1 MAGDRVAPSNASLRA
16 IWYLEYHIARRT
28 AKRQVPQGGD
38 RFEAKNSGRR
48 EEYGLSWRERCPEH
62 CSHCPI
68 VAPGGAFAFAG
79 DPETKASL
87 ARFSKH
93 RRYRQG
99 ECVVRQGDSRD
110 GFQVLRRGR
119 VRIYLADV
127 DGHEH
132 TVRYALPGELVA
144 GCSTDRRQQ
153 ECFSAMAETDDVETC
168 HFPGTNLDPL
178 LVEYP
183 AVGSALLRL
192 MDANLS
198 EAYQRLHRLASTT
211 SRQRLAELLV
221 RLVEGEGQLS
231 LCLPRRQLADLL
243 GVTEETAVRS
253 LTALRQLGLL
263 RKEGRRVVV
272 TDLDRLRS
280 YARSDSC

>member
-1 MAGDRVAPSNASLRA
+1 
-16 IWYLEYHIARRT
+16 
-28 AKRQVPQGGD
+28 
-38 RFEAKNSGRR
+38 
-48 EEYGLSWRERCPEH
+48 
-62 CSHCPI
+62 
-68 VAPGGAFAFAG
+68 
-79 DPETKASL
+79 
-87 ARFSKH
+87 
-93 RRYRQG
+93 
-99 ECVVRQGDSRD
+99 
-110 GFQVLRRGR
+110 
-119 VRIYLADV
+119 
-127 DGHEH
+127 
-132 TVRYALPGELVA
+132 
-144 GCSTDRRQQ
+144 
-153 ECFSAMAETDDVETC
+153 
-168 HFPGTNLDPL
+168 
-178 LVEYP
+178 
-183 AVGSALLRL
+183 